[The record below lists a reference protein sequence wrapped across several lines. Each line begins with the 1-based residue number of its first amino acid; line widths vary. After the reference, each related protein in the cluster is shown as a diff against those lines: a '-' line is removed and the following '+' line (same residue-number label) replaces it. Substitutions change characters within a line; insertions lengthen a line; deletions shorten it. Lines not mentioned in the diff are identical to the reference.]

1 MFSINPVT
9 GQITT
14 TTRKLDRETQDE
26 HVLEVRVSD
35 SGQPSLQSTTQVVVE
50 VMDLND
56 NPPTF
61 LERYYKVKIPETII
75 DEDESIQQDQ
85 ENSDG
90 LDLQAE
96 YDAKLDAMFENA
108 SWEVS
113 DAGSVGGQ
121 PVVRVIAFDKDQ
133 GPNAELAYSIN
144 NGQTLRFINLNKL
157 GKGSLIRLGSDVDRG
172 AELGGSPSEL
182 ADGSTKT

>member
-1 MFSINPVT
+1 MFTLYSLQDPQSLFSINPVS
-9 GQITT
+9 GQILT

-26 HVLEVRVSD
+26 HILEVKVSD
-35 SGQPSLQSTTQVVVE
+35 SGQPSLHSTTQVVVE
-50 VMDLND
+50 VMDQND

-96 YDAKLDAMFENA
+96 YDAKL
-108 SWEVS
+108 
-113 DAGSVGGQ
+113 
-121 PVVRVIAFDKDQ
+121 AFAK
-133 GPNAELAYSIN
+133 
-144 NGQTLRFINLNKL
+144 
-157 GKGSLIRLGSDVDRG
+157 
-172 AELGGSPSEL
+172 
-182 ADGSTKT
+182 